1 MIRRALMALFAVMT
15 PSQVLAADWALVA
28 TSSNDVRQYLDVGS
42 VSRNGDDRSIWVK
55 EIDPET
61 AAHGEAYSVLH
72 WRYDCSARTGT
83 LLSWMQYRANG
94 TLIDSEQIPSYKQSA
109 IDLAPDTV
117 GERMLNTVCG

>member
-55 EIDPET
+55 EIDPKT

-83 LLSWMQYRANG
+83 LLSWMQYRAKG
-94 TLIDSEQIPSYKQSA
+94 RSSILSRSPHTSRAPSISHPTLSA
-109 IDLAPDTV
+109 N
-117 GERMLNTVCG
+117 EC